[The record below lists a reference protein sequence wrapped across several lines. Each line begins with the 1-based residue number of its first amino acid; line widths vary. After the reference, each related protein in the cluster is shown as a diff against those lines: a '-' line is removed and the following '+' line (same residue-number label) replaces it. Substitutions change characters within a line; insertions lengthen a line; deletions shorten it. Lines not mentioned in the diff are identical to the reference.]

1 MHLLHVLIIL
11 NVYIKWAFQII
22 LIVYIC
28 HICRGFR
35 KWWQSLPDKKRH
47 YFIQSARKRRQEV
60 AIFIGILC
68 VCWYIYYWTHLQEAP
83 VTKRERFIAFT
94 DYQFD
99 KIMEFNAE
107 KVCFNIKIFTGYH
120 GNPLV
125 TMVTINC
132 PKE

>member
-1 MHLLHVLIIL
+1 MQNNAFTACTKSNNFKCIDQMSISNYSHTYIL
-11 NVYIKWAFQII
+11 SYF
-22 LIVYIC
+22 
-28 HICRGFR
+28 RGFR

-47 YFIQSARKRRQEV
+47 YFVQSARKRRQEV

-107 KVCFNIKIFTGYH
+107 KVCFNIKISI
-120 GNPLV
+120 PL
-125 TMVTINC
+125 
-132 PKE
+132 